1 MLAEEWPLYYRDALE
16 IGNRTASVGV
26 CTLWTPRR
34 RIAAGLDRTRFA
46 VVGNLYSR
54 DGVNGILRNVLANPA
69 IRYVVLCG
77 RSLNDSGDALAAFF
91 ERGIDDEYRIP
102 GNGGAIDREIPL
114 EVIQRVRDQVILI
127 DLRGATSPDELRK
140 TIACLEPLPPSGTPE
155 IFPLSQPEIDV
166 YPSEI
171 NGFVVHGET
180 VAETWS
186 KLLFHVM
193 TFGDVSSTD
202 YGLQQREILNVT
214 TEVISESADKP
225 FLPRWFPL
233 SRREIQEYVEAFMS
247 PARDTDVA
255 YSYGH
260 RLQSHWGTDQIRSMV
275 ADLKRFRLS
284 RRAVASVWD
293 PRYDPTSL
301 DPPCIDLIQATVRR
315 GLLNLTAYVRSHDVF
330 RAWHLN
336 AFALKGLQR
345 RIVREL
351 EDLGPGSLTVVS
363 HSAHV
368 YEDCWTQA
376 LHLLGTVTD
385 DLILPTR
392 FRADPRGSFVIRIEQ
407 DTIAVYHYSPTG
419 DRLQRLAGK
428 SAKELSTRLAPFIG
442 LNDHALYVGRELQR
456 AEQALRDGL
465 PYEQDAVT

>member
-26 CTLWTPRR
+26 CTLWTSRR
-34 RIAAGLDRTRFA
+34 RIAAALNRTLFA
-46 VVGNLYSR
+46 VAGNLYSR
-54 DGVNGILRNVLANPA
+54 DGVNAILRNVLANPA
-69 IRYVVLCG
+69 IRYIILCG
-77 RSLNDSGDALAAFF
+77 KSLNDSGQALAAFF
-91 ERGIDDEYRIP
+91 KSGIDREYRIV

-114 EVIQRVRDQVILI
+114 EAIQRVRDHVILI
-127 DLRGATSPDELRK
+127 DLRGETSPDEVREIITSLK
-140 TIACLEPLPPSGTPE
+140 ALPPFGAPE
-155 IFPLSQPEIDV
+155 IFPLSQAQIDV
-166 YPSEI
+166 YPSES
-171 NGFVVHGET
+171 NGFVVRGAT
-180 VAETWS
+180 VAETWA

-202 YGLQQREILNVT
+202 YGLQQKEILNVT

-336 AFALKGLQR
+336 AFALKGLQG

-376 LHLLGTVTD
+376 LHLLGTVMD

-407 DTIAVYHYSPTG
+407 DTIAVYHYSPGG
-419 DRLQRLAGK
+419 DRLRCLEGK
-428 SAKELSTRLAPFIG
+428 SAKELSTKLAPFIA
-442 LNDHALYVGRELQR
+442 LTDHALYVGRELHR
-456 AEQALRDGL
+456 AEQALRHRIR
-465 PYEQDAVT
+465 YEQDAVT